1 MLHAQAARDGASV
14 SMNLRQLEYFLAV
27 AQARSLTLAAADLG
41 VAQPTLTKS
50 IRALEAEL
58 GVILFRRQ
66 PRGVELT
73 PFGEILLRHALTLNV
88 QLRDAV
94 REMESLKGGMSGFVA
109 IGAGPAWLRRLLPR
123 AVAQT
128 LKDNPAIRV
137 RVDGGFD
144 DVLLK
149 ALRRGEVDFVVAE
162 VPAPEDARDLRIISL
177 TSDRLGVACRSGH
190 PLTRL
195 RRVPLARLLDYPW
208 SMPPSSTR
216 TMRRLRAL
224 FVAADL
230 SPPEV
235 ATESESMAFLL
246 QTVLASDNLTFT
258 VATTLEMPEARDLR
272 LLNVPELASR
282 RDAGVV
288 MRRDGFLSPAA
299 QAIVEELRRIC
310 ALEPTN

>member
-1 MLHAQAARDGASV
+1 
-14 SMNLRQLEYFLAV
+14 MNLRQLEYFLAV
-27 AQARSLTLAAADLG
+27 AQARSLTLAATELG

-50 IRALEAEL
+50 IRSLEGEL
-58 GVILFRRQ
+58 GVSLFRRQ

-73 PFGEILLRHALTLNV
+73 PYGEILLRHARTLNV

-94 REMESLKGGMSGFVA
+94 REMASLRGGMSGSVS
-109 IGAGPAWLRRLLPR
+109 IGAGPAWLRRMLPR
-123 AVAQT
+123 AVALV
-128 LKDNPAIRV
+128 LKRNPAIRV

-144 DVLLK
+144 DVLLR
-149 ALRRGEVDFVVAE
+149 ALRRGDVDFVVAE
-162 VPAPEDARDLRIISL
+162 LPAPEDARDFRVVPL

-195 RRVPLARLLDYPW
+195 RRVPMRRLLDYPW

-216 TMRRLRAL
+216 TTRRLRAL

-230 SPPEV
+230 APPEAV
-235 ATESESMAFLL
+235 TESESMAFLL
-246 QTVLASDNLTFT
+246 QTVLNSDNLTFT
-258 VATTLEMPEARDLR
+258 VATTLDMPEARELR
-272 LLNVPELASR
+272 LLNVPALTPR
-282 RDAGVV
+282 RDAGIVT
-288 MRRDGFLSPAA
+288 RRDGFLSPAA